1 MELSSLAVE
10 IVALSASSEPDCCL
24 HGRNEGLAECAALLR
39 RVEPILRLLHSLDD
53 HRRFDSP
60 QSQCP
65 LLLRVQLD
73 RDVVDETS
81 HCPADGAFETAHPSV
96 VAMATELLRCEL
108 RSRPTQRR
116 SVHRVPELGRRN
128 WVRTDRLD
136 DPERPNVFQRS
147 GSIRTKEADSHSLI
161 VSQRGSIIARS
172 LERNMAYFPAE
183 LLKCVVFLGYKD
195 QDEKFHFAGS
205 AFWVS
210 RAGPEDIKNEYRPA
224 YLVTAA
230 HVIDKVQTSGVG
242 NRVWVRIN
250 TKGGNQ
256 DSFDTPLA
264 SWRGHSDGNVD
275 IAVMKI
281 GVGDNFDHATWP
293 LELCVINSEFD
304 TPESGNRKIELGDE
318 ISFAGLFYPRPG
330 QRRNLPIVR
339 IGTVAALREEPV
351 LGREGRPMD
360 VYLVES
366 QSIGGLSGSP
376 VFIDVRTA
384 QTTSPPEW
392 GYTPRA
398 DEASSPVRFRLLG
411 LIHGHFGIDDV
422 ADAIA
427 DDGKE
432 KIHINMGIA
441 MVVPAE
447 KILETLAGYASEE
460 EIEANDFRERMKART
475 INVAD
480 ASVQQ
485 PNVTIGVFTTS
496 SESRKD

>member
-1 MELSSLAVE
+1 M
-10 IVALSASSEPDCCL
+10 
-24 HGRNEGLAECAALLR
+24 
-39 RVEPILRLLHSLDD
+39 
-53 HRRFDSP
+53 
-60 QSQCP
+60 
-65 LLLRVQLD
+65 
-73 RDVVDETS
+73 
-81 HCPADGAFETAHPSV
+81 
-96 VAMATELLRCEL
+96 
-108 RSRPTQRR
+108 
-116 SVHRVPELGRRN
+116 
-128 WVRTDRLD
+128 
-136 DPERPNVFQRS
+136 
-147 GSIRTKEADSHSLI
+147 I
-161 VSQRGSIIARS
+161 VSQPSSIITRS
-172 LERNMAYFPAE
+172 LERNMPYFPAE
-183 LLKCVVFLGYKD
+183 LLKCVAFIGYKD
-195 QDEKFHFAGS
+195 GAGEFHFAGS

-210 RAGPEDIKNEYRPA
+210 RDGPEDIKDQYRPA

-230 HVIDKVQTSGVG
+230 HVIDKAQESGTS
-242 NRVWVRIN
+242 NLVWVRTN
-250 TKGGNQ
+250 TKDGNQ
-256 DSFDTPLA
+256 ETFKIPVTF
-264 SWRGHSDGNVD
+264 WRKHPDINVD
-275 IAVMKI
+275 VAVLKI
-281 GVGDNFDHATWP
+281 GVGDNHDNATWP
-293 LELCVINSEFD
+293 LELCVINSEFN

-318 ISFAGLFYPRPG
+318 ICFAGLFYPRPG

-351 LGREGRPMD
+351 LSREGRPMD

-384 QTTSPPEW
+384 QTTRPPRS

-411 LIHGHFGIDDV
+411 LIHGHFGFDHI

-447 KILETLAGYASEE
+447 KILEALAGYASEE
-460 EIEANDFRERMKART
+460 EMEANNFRERKNAQT
-475 INVAD
+475 INVGD

-496 SESRKD
+496 SEPPKD